1 MKRGIFMHKL
11 FLALFLILPGFAFAA
26 VDVSNCEVIGFQ
38 RGKMTEK
45 DCNTVES
52 CNIDFKDFPED
63 LRKCLNHAKKIDEC
77 RAYIAEEN
85 AKIESE
91 NLVYKCPM
99 NADFIKYKA
108 KPKDHTNHDLVY
120 KNGAPMDLSI
130 LAADDEYA
138 YLFHEQAWIPGFV
151 NMGRYS
157 IIGPA
162 EKYGLNMIAIEE

>member
-1 MKRGIFMHKL
+1 MCKL
-11 FLALFLILPGFAFAA
+11 FLAFFMILPSLAFAE
-26 VDVSNCEVIGFQ
+26 VDVSNCEVIGYQ
-38 RGKMTEK
+38 QGKMTEK

-52 CNIDFKDFPED
+52 CNIDFKDFPDD
-63 LRKCLNHAKKIDEC
+63 LQNCLRHAKTPDEC

-85 AKIESE
+85 AKIESD

-99 NADFIKYKA
+99 TADLA
-108 KPKDHTNHDLVY
+108 KHKQKTKDHTNHDLVY
-120 KNGAPMDLSI
+120 KNGKSMDLDV
-130 LAADDEYA
+130 LAADNEYA

-162 EKYGLNMIAIEE
+162 EKYGLNMVAIQE